1 MNPDDLRGLVSGHAT
16 VPVQRWRNGGTSL
29 ARDAVAE
36 ECPVALVYNGIP
48 FAVMLAS
55 PLDLEDFALGFTWT
69 EGIIDTPAD
78 FQGVEVVP
86 ETQGFSLYI
95 SIPRSRSDSIAG
107 RQRALTGRTG
117 CGLCGARLLEQAVR
131 PVRRLTVPPVH
142 VDPQVLRRAH
152 AELRAGQVLNEL
164 TGGVHAAGWART
176 NGEIVLMREDVGR
189 HNALDKLVG
198 ALLQSRED
206 PAAGLVAVTSRA
218 SYEMVH
224 KTAAAGVP
232 LLTAV
237 SAPTGLAIRTATE
250 AAVTLVGFTR
260 PDRHTVYSPAPEPL

>member
-1 MNPDDLRGLVSGHAT
+1 VNPDDLSGLVSGHAT
-16 VPVQRWRNGGTSL
+16 VPVQRWRDGGTSL
-29 ARDAVAE
+29 GRDTVAE
-36 ECPVALVYNGIP
+36 ECPVAFVYNGIP

-55 PLDLEDFALGFTWT
+55 PLNLEDFALGFTWT
-69 EGIIDTPAD
+69 EGIIDTTAD

-86 ETQGFSLYI
+86 ETEGFSLYI
-95 SIPRSRSDSIAG
+95 SIPHSRSDGIAR

-117 CGLCGARLLEQAVR
+117 CGLCGARLLEQAMR
-131 PVRRLTVPPVH
+131 PARRLTVSRVL
-142 VDPQVLRRAH
+142 VDAQALSRAH
-152 AELRAGQVLNEL
+152 AELSTRQALNDL
-164 TGGVHAAGWART
+164 TGGVHAAGWARM

-206 PAAGLVAVTSRA
+206 PAAGIIAVTSRA

-232 LLTAV
+232 LLSAV

-250 AAVTLVGFTR
+250 AGVTLVGFTR
-260 PDRHTVYSPAPEPL
+260 PGRHTVYSPAPETP